1 MNTQDVYRHNT
12 GLQDPYQLRL
22 QYVDWGIKTFAKNDL
37 FVTLN
42 CPKIENLSNF
52 IFSKVS
58 SIERQVFL
66 NKQSNLYRIAVLVQ
80 KPQRHIHMLM
90 KNVEFTHPEYSSF
103 RHLVSTKFVRSLTD
117 HHAVSVKAID
127 SNVKTVMKYMLLEQD
142 DCRIDTDSLYLP
154 PYESLKI
161 AA

>member
-12 GLQDPYQLRL
+12 GLQDSYQSRL
-22 QYVDWGIKTFAKNDL
+22 KYVDWGIKTFEENDL
-37 FVTLN
+37 FITLN
-42 CPKIENLSNF
+42 CPKIKNLGNF

-66 NKQSNLYRIAVLVQ
+66 NKQSNLFRIAVLVQ
-80 KPQRHIHMLM
+80 NPQRHIHMLM
-90 KNVEFTHPEYSSF
+90 KNVEFEHAEYSSF
-103 RHLVSTKFVRSLTD
+103 KHLVSAKFSRSLPD

-127 SNVKTVMKYMLLEQD
+127 TNVIAVVRYMLLEQD
-142 DCRIDTDSLYLP
+142 DCCIDTRSLYLP
-154 PYESLKI
+154 AYASLKI

>member
-12 GLQDPYQLRL
+12 GLQDSYQSRL
-22 QYVDWGIKTFAKNDL
+22 KYVPWAVQTFAENDL
-37 FVTLN
+37 FITLN

-80 KPQRHIHMLM
+80 TPQRHIHMLM
-90 KNVEFTHPEYSSF
+90 KNVEFSHPEYSSF
-103 RHLVSTKFVRSLTD
+103 KHLVRTKFSRSLTD

-127 SNVKTVMKYMLLEQD
+127 SNVIAVIRYVLLEQD
-142 DCRIDTDSLYLP
+142 DCRIDTSSLYLTS
-154 PYESLKI
+154 YASLKI

>member
-12 GLQDPYQLRL
+12 GLQDPYQSRL
-22 QYVDWGIKTFAKNDL
+22 KYVDWGIKTFEENDL
-37 FVTLN
+37 FITLN
-42 CPKIENLSNF
+42 CPKIKNLGNF
-52 IFSKVS
+52 IFSKVA

-90 KNVEFTHPEYSSF
+90 KNVEFKHPEYSSF
-103 RHLVSTKFVRSLTD
+103 KHLVSTKFARSLPD
-117 HHAVSVKAID
+117 HHAVSVQAID
-127 SNVKTVMKYMLLEQD
+127 TNVKTVLEYMLLRQD
-142 DCRIDTDSLYLP
+142 DCQIDTSSLYLP
-154 PYESLKI
+154 AYESLKI